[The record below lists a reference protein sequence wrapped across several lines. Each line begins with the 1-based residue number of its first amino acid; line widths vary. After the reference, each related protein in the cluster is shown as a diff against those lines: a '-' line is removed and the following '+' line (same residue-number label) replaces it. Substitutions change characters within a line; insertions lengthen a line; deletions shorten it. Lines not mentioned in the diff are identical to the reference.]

1 MAAETKRIEHMNC
14 WALVDVDANDYYIG
28 EVFEGDLA
36 IGATVMQDGVQ
47 FRVIGIDD
55 SNKIARVKR
64 K

>member
-1 MAAETKRIEHMNC
+1 MNC